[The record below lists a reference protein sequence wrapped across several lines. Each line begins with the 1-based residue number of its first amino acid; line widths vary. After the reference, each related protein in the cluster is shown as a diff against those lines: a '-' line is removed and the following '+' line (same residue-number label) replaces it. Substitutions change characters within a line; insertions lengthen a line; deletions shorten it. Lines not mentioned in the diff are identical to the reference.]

1 MRIKVGD
8 LVRNIQADSLHNY
21 GLGLVVSELEENPFI
36 DYREYTDSGKRW
48 AILWTNPMWT
58 MENGCSVQYEAEL
71 EVISE
76 TGQR

>member
-8 LVRNIQADSLHNY
+8 LVKNIQEDSLHNY

-36 DYREYTDSGKRW
+36 DYREYTDGGKRW
-48 AILWTNPMWT
+48 AVLWTNPMWT
-58 MENGCSVQYEAEL
+58 MENGCSVQYETEL

-76 TGQR
+76 TG